1 MDGRWAQPAVDEHVR
16 QRAQS
21 DTQLYTLTLL
31 RTPTLNRD
39 PEPSCEI
46 VPAGLNAIMLR
57 FERNMATLYAALARE
72 DTASGADLGYM
83 VSKYLEAKERRK
95 AAMHTFL
102 YWPEGA
108 QWRDYH
114 VTLGK
119 PVSWAGTTA
128 AAWLPLWA
136 GCLPAGSEEIERVID
151 SLEESGL
158 LRPAGVLTTTA
169 VSGQQWDAPNAWPP
183 LQHMLIS
190 GLERSGTHRGRE
202 LAHVLACAWLGSNF
216 VSWRRSGFM
225 HEKYH
230 AEQIGE
236 SGGGG
241 EYPC

>member
-1 MDGRWAQPAVDEHVR
+1 MNPSVIGCGAPSCGGGRAGTSLRVDGRWAQPAVDEHVR

-136 GCLPAGSEEIERVID
+136 GCLPAGSEEIERVIL
-151 SLEESGL
+151 LEENGL
-158 LRPAGVLTTTA
+158 LRPAGC
-169 VSGQQWDAPNAWPP
+169 SPP
-183 LQHMLIS
+183 PS
-190 GLERSGTHRGRE
+190 PASSGTRRTRGR
-202 LAHVLACAWLGSNF
+202 CST
-216 VSWRRSGFM
+216 
-225 HEKYH
+225 
-230 AEQIGE
+230 
-236 SGGGG
+236 
-241 EYPC
+241 C